1 MLGGA
6 GRVTP
11 ASWNPRKPSVGLPAL
26 SPLLRWGQMRPACC
40 PSTCV
45 HSRLSWDELRDTGHL
60 ELSHLESEKY
70 KLHAPNHAAPKRE
83 VTTPR

>member
-11 ASWNPRKPSVGLPAL
+11 ASWNPR
-26 SPLLRWGQMRPACC
+26 MRPACC
-40 PSTCV
+40 LSTCV